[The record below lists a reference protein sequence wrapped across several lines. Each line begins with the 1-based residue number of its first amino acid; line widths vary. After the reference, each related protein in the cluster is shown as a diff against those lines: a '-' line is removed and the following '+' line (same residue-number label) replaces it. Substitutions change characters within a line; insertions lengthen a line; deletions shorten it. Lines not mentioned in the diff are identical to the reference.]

1 MSLSPSSWREREGDS
16 CAADPSAQVFDQPEG
31 FCDLSGSRIRQER
44 LPSRLVRLSGSARAY
59 KSVIYTA
66 VEHISIREIT
76 CLTGYLPSLSPGSIR
91 YAAAVCAT
99 HFLGARS
106 CAACRAPEA
115 RMGCNVGDADQSP
128 KPLRSCFPTLQR
140 MVPPQLA
147 AVSKN
152 GDFIGITR
160 VCLRRR
166 LSTVA
171 LST

>member
-99 HFLGARS
+99 HFWGQGHVQRAAHQRLGWGVTW
-106 CAACRAPEA
+106 E
-115 RMGCNVGDADQSP
+115 MQIN
-128 KPLRSCFPTLQR
+128 
-140 MVPPQLA
+140 
-147 AVSKN
+147 
-152 GDFIGITR
+152 
-160 VCLRRR
+160 RRNR
-166 LSTVA
+166 
-171 LST
+171 